1 MRRFMFKPFSIF
13 VGLRYTAAK
22 RGNHFISFIS
32 LVSMLGLML
41 GVAALI
47 VVLSVMNGFD
57 RELKQRILGMVPH
70 ATISEYGAPM
80 RDWSQVSQRLEA
92 HPQVVAAAPFV
103 QAQGML
109 THAGQVQGVMVMGVD
124 PEQEVRVSIIED
136 HFLSGNLQRLH
147 PGEYNIIIGDLLARN
162 LGARV
167 GDMITL
173 VLPEASV
180 SIAGIVPRMKRF
192 TVVGIFSVGAELDAG
207 LAYVHMD
214 DAARLQRMQAGE
226 VDGLR
231 LAFRDLFD
239 APFLVRELALELQRP
254 LQVSDWTRTH
264 GNLFQAIQLEKRM
277 IGLLLFLIVFV
288 AAFNIVSTLVMVV
301 TDKRADI
308 AILRTMGATPSMIM
322 RIFMVQGAVI
332 GLIGTTLGLILG
344 VILALTVSDLVAW
357 VERALGIEFLSADVY
372 FISYLPSQIQLQDLV
387 TIVSTALLI
396 SFFATLY
403 PAWKASRTQPAEAL
417 RYE

>member
-1 MRRFMFKPFSIF
+1 
-13 VGLRYTAAK
+13 
-22 RGNHFISFIS
+22 
-32 LVSMLGLML
+32 MLGLTL

-57 RELKQRILGMVPH
+57 RELRQRILGMVPH
-70 ATISEYGAPM
+70 ATLSDYQKPM
-80 RDWSQVSQRLEA
+80 QDWQAVRERLA
-92 HPQVVAAAPFV
+92 TNPNVRATAPFV

-109 THAGQVQGVMVMGVD
+109 THAGQVQGVLVSGID
-124 PEQEVRVSIIED
+124 PAIEPSVSIIED
-136 HFLSGNLQRLH
+136 HFVTGALETLV
-147 PGEYNIIIGDLLARN
+147 PGEFNIILGELLARQ
-162 LGARV
+162 LGASV
-167 GDMITL
+167 GDRITL

-180 SIAGIVPRMKRF
+180 SIAGIVPQLKRF
-192 TVVGIFSVGAELDAG
+192 TVSGIFSVGAEIDST
-207 LAYVHMD
+207 LAYVHRV
-214 DAARLQRMQAGE
+214 DAARVKRMPAE
-226 VDGLR
+226 SVDGIR
-231 LAFRDLFD
+231 LAFNDLFQ
-239 APFLVRELALELQRP
+239 APILVRQLATDLSRP
-254 LQVSDWTRTH
+254 MLISDWTRTH
-264 GNLFQAIQLEKRM
+264 GNLFQAIQMEKRM

-332 GLIGTTLGLILG
+332 GFIGTILGLILG
-344 VILALTVSDLVAW
+344 VILALTVSDLVAGF
-357 VERALGIEFLSADVY
+357 ERLMGIEFLSADVY
-372 FISYLPSQIQLQDLV
+372 FINYLPSEIQVGDLV
-387 TIVSTALLI
+387 TITVTALLI

>member
-1 MRRFMFKPFSIF
+1 MFKPFSIF

-32 LVSMLGLML
+32 MISILGLML

-57 RELKQRILGMVPH
+57 RELKQRILGMVAH
-70 ATISEYGAPM
+70 ATITEYGDTM
-80 RDWSQVSQRLEA
+80 SDWQRVSEQIEIS
-92 HPQVVAAAPFV
+92 PEVVATAPFV

-109 THAGQVQGVMVMGVD
+109 THNGQVQGVMINGVD
-124 PEQEVRVSIIED
+124 PELEKRVSIIQNHIKEGR
-136 HFLSGNLQRLH
+136 FESLEA
-147 PGEYNIIIGDLLARN
+147 GEYNIMLGELLARY
-162 LGARV
+162 LGVTV
-167 GDMITL
+167 GDKITL

-180 SIAGIVPRMKRF
+180 SIAGIMPRIKRF
-192 TVVGIFSVGAELDAG
+192 NVSAIFSVGAELDAS
-207 LAYVHMD
+207 LAYIHIE
-214 DAARLQRMQAGE
+214 DAARIKRMPAQH
-226 VDGLR
+226 VDGVR
-231 LAFRDLFD
+231 LQFKDLFD
-239 APFLVRELALELQRP
+239 APLLVRSLAMSLERP
-254 LQVSDWTRTH
+254 VQISDWTRTQ

-322 RIFMVQGAVI
+322 RIFMVQGIVI
-332 GLIGTTLGLILG
+332 GTIGTTLGLILG
-344 VILALTVSDLVAW
+344 IILALTISDLVEAF
-357 VERALGIEFLSADVY
+357 ERMAGIQFLSADVY
-372 FISYLPSQIQLQDLV
+372 FISYLPSQLQLNDLV
-387 TIVSTALLI
+387 TIVSTAFLI
-396 SFFATLY
+396 SFLATLY

>member
-1 MRRFMFKPFSIF
+1 MFRPFSCF

-32 LVSMLGLML
+32 MVSMLGLTL

-57 RELKQRILGMVPH
+57 RELRQRILGMVPH
-70 ATISEYGAPM
+70 ATLSDYQQPM
-80 RDWSQVSQRLEA
+80 SDWQTVRTRLSGNS
-92 HPQVVAAAPFV
+92 QVVASAPFV

-109 THAGQVQGVMVMGVD
+109 THAGQVQGVLVNGID
-124 PEQEVRVSIIED
+124 PVLEPSVSIIED
-136 HFLSGNLQRLH
+136 HFVSGSLDTLES
-147 PGEYNIIIGDLLARN
+147 GEYNIILGELLARH
-162 LGARV
+162 LGARP
-167 GDMITL
+167 GDRVTL

-180 SIAGIVPRMKRF
+180 SIAGIVPQMKRF
-192 TVVGIFSVGAELDAG
+192 TVTGIFSVGAELDAN
-207 LAYVHMD
+207 LAYIHLA
-214 DAARLQRMQAGE
+214 DAARIKRMPAGS

-231 LAFRDLFD
+231 LSFEDLFQ
-239 APFLVRELALELQRP
+239 APMQVRQLATQLARP
-254 LQVSDWTRTH
+254 MQVSDWTRTH
-264 GNLFQAIQLEKRM
+264 GNLFQAIQMEKRM

-308 AILRTMGATPSMIM
+308 AILRTMGATPAMIM

-332 GLIGTTLGLILG
+332 GMIGTTLGLILG
-344 VILALTVSDLVAW
+344 VVLALTVSDLVAGF
-357 VERALGIEFLSADVY
+357 ERLMGIEFLSADVY
-372 FISYLPSQIQLQDLV
+372 FINYLPSQIEVSDLV
-387 TIVSTALLI
+387 TIVTTALLI

>member
-1 MRRFMFKPFSIF
+1 MYKPLSLF

-32 LVSMLGLML
+32 LVSMIGLML

-70 ATISEYGAPM
+70 ATLSGYGEPLQ
-80 RDWSQVSQRLEA
+80 DWEGLATEIAATPGLEA
-92 HPQVVAAAPFV
+92 SAPYI

-109 THAGQVQGVMVMGVD
+109 THAGRVRGVLVNGIDPVQE
-124 PEQEVRVSIIED
+124 PKVSIISEHLKQGTLD
-136 HFLSGNLQRLH
+136 DLAS
-147 PGEYNIIIGDLLARN
+147 GEYQIILGDLLARY
-162 LGARV
+162 LAAGV
-167 GDMITL
+167 GDKVTL

-180 SIAGIVPRMKRF
+180 SVAGITPRLKRF
-192 TVVGIFSVGAELDAG
+192 TVAGIFSVGAELDAN
-207 LAYVHMD
+207 LAYVNIA
-214 DAARLQRMQAGE
+214 DAGRLKRMLPDQ

-231 LAFRDLFD
+231 LRFDDLFQ
-239 APFLVRELALELQRP
+239 APQKVQQIAQHQSRLLSA
-254 LQVSDWTRTH
+254 SDWTRTQ

-301 TDKRADI
+301 TDKQADI

-322 RIFMVQGAVI
+322 RIFIVQGVVI
-332 GLIGTTLGLILG
+332 GVIGTLLG
-344 VILALTVSDLVAW
+344 VLLGILLALTVTDLVAW
-357 VERALGIEFLSADVY
+357 IEQTFGVQFLSADVY
-372 FISYLPSQIQLQDLV
+372 FISYLPSQLQWHDV
-387 TIVSTALLI
+387 TLITLSALAI
-396 SFFATLY
+396 SFLATIY
-403 PAWKASRTQPAEAL
+403 PAWRASRTQPAEAL